1 MRNLVEKTEV
11 IFCEDLLTI
20 FVDDSSFQVDMVEIK
35 EVYFKTYQRSLAD
48 DIHTHC
54 TEEDLR
60 DILLSLI
67 KGNISLLVYYFC
79 LEKKSHIPRF
89 VSPKSYEG

>member
-1 MRNLVEKTEV
+1 
-11 IFCEDLLTI
+11 
-20 FVDDSSFQVDMVEIK
+20 MVEIK

-48 DIHTHC
+48 DIHAHC

-67 KGNISLLVYYFC
+67 KGNNSLLVYYFC
-79 LEKKSHIPRF
+79 LEKKGPTKVRF
-89 VSPKSYEG
+89 TQNV